1 MADNIEAVSRA
12 VDFIEANLEQ
22 KIDLNTVARAANY
35 SRYHL
40 HRIFYHTVGITI
52 HDYILRR
59 RLTEAAKLLIFS
71 QRRVLDIAVI
81 SGYET
86 QQAFTSAFK
95 AMYKQPPHQFRRNGA
110 FYPLQL
116 RFTVRQAPA
125 LAEISPH
132 KLAERITEARSEDIP
147 AWMELVHMS
156 VDGFPYFRQSSYL
169 PQLERAI
176 REKRALILRD
186 GERASGVLVFQRE
199 TGSIDFM
206 AVHPQY
212 RRRGVEQAFL
222 DKLMGEYLK
231 GRELSITTF
240 RAGDKADTGYRAV
253 CRQLGFAQAELLVE
267 FGYPTQRM
275 VLVPQ
280 CREAGKDGE

>member
-1 MADNIEAVSRA
+1 MAGSIEAVSRA
-12 VDFIEANLEQ
+12 VDFIEAHLEE
-22 KIDLNTVARAANY
+22 KIDLSTVAGAAHY

-40 HRIFYHTVGITI
+40 HRIFYRTVGITI

-71 QRRVLDIAVI
+71 RLRVLDIAVI
-81 SGYET
+81 AGYET
-86 QQAFTSAFK
+86 QQAFTSSFK
-95 AMYKQPPHQFRRNGA
+95 AMYKQPPHQFRRNGV

-116 RFTVRQAPA
+116 RFTARQAPG
-125 LAEISPH
+125 LAGISPH
-132 KLAERITEARSEDIP
+132 KLAAGITPAQMEDIP
-147 AWMELVHMS
+147 AWMELARLS
-156 VDGFPYFRQSSYL
+156 VDGFPYFQESSYL

-176 REKRALILRD
+176 REERALILRD
-186 GERASGVLVFQRE
+186 GEKASGVLVFQKK
-199 TGSIDFM
+199 TGCIDFM

-212 RRRGVEQAFL
+212 RGRGVERAFL
-222 DKLMGEYLK
+222 DKLMRECLA

-253 CRQLGFAQAELLVE
+253 CQQLGFAQSELLVE

-275 VLVPQ
+275 VLVPE
-280 CREAGKDGE
+280 RKEAGADES